1 MTATEA
7 MNQIRLAELFA
18 TIIAEHAGIVA
29 ASAVYSFGRVS
40 GEETNVLISAW
51 TTQDGIPATK
61 ACAT

>member
-1 MTATEA
+1 MTATDA

-40 GEETNVLISAW
+40 GQTPTVLF
-51 TTQDGIPATK
+51 QVD
-61 ACAT
+61 